1 MGIGEKIKK
10 AINKI
15 KTKLI
20 VSLILWLV
28 LVIVFVAPLANA
40 LHEGKVAGDGT
51 LMPNDAAGWQAVING
66 VGTYLMNPF
75 RALGQSLAGD
85 TDGMFFSVLWKF
97 TIVYII
103 AVTIGIAKAMPKH
116 EYDGI
121 ENGSSDWCVNGEEYQ
136 TLSPKKGII
145 LAEKEYLPTDKRGNV
160 NVLVVGRIWCW

>member
-1 MGIGEKIKK
+1 MGIGDKIKK

-20 VSLILWLV
+20 VSLILWLI
-28 LVIVFVAPLANA
+28 LVIVFVAPVANS
-40 LHEGKVAGDGT
+40 LHEGLIAGDGT
-51 LMPNDAAGWQAVING
+51 LMQGDGNGWQAVING
-66 VGTYLMNPF
+66 IGTYLLHPL
-75 RALGQSLAGD
+75 RATGQALSGD

-97 TIVYII
+97 TLVYIV

-121 ENGSSDWCVNGEEYQ
+121 ENGSSDWCINGEEYQ